1 MTKDSTQMNS
11 PPISVTAQRGMLSKK
26 PQSSMAVTIS
36 AGRTVDCGAPKPA
49 AFIMD
54 DTTPWMILNRASI
67 SSMP

>member
-1 MTKDSTQMNS
+1 MNS
-11 PPISVTAQRGMLSKK
+11 PPINVTAHRGMLSKK

-54 DTTPWMILNRASI
+54 DTMPWMMLNRANI